1 VHSWKAGDERGFT
14 LIELLVT
21 VLIIGVLAAIAIP
34 ALGDARAKGGDAPTI
49 ALLRSAQVAT
59 ESAAL
64 NAAGSYATTT
74 TSSLHKY
81 EPSIVVSKAG
91 AQAWLSTA
99 RGTATGYTLTA
110 TSAATGNRF
119 TIVRNANGTFT
130 RSCTIASKTSA
141 HGDCSVAKGTSGTW

>member
-1 VHSWKAGDERGFT
+1 MELARTRDDSGFT
-14 LIELLVT
+14 LIELLVV

-34 ALGDARAKGGDAPTI
+34 ALGDARAKGADAPTL
-49 ALLRSAQVAT
+49 ALLRTAQVAT

-64 NAAGSYATTT
+64 NAAGDYTRTT
-74 TSSLHKY
+74 TSFLHKY
-81 EPSIVVSKAG
+81 EPTIVVTKAG

-99 RGTATGYTLTA
+99 KGTTTGYTLTA

-119 TIVRNANGTFT
+119 SVVPNANATFT

-141 HGDCSVAKGTSGTW
+141 HGECAVTKGTSGTW